1 MTYDEVLS
9 ELEARADPDSLA
21 GMARFGITPA
31 RALGVRLPALRRL
44 ARRIGTD
51 RALAAHL
58 WEEGVRE
65 TQILASMV
73 DDPAQVTEDQMESW
87 AAEFSY
93 WEICD
98 QVCMNLFARTPLAWA
113 KALEWSA
120 RPQEFVKRAG
130 FVLMA
135 CLAVSDK
142 KAADG
147 AFEPFF
153 PLIERQSD
161 DDRTNV
167 RKAVNWALRQIGK
180 RNPSLWR
187 QAVAVARRL
196 ASGGDRTSR
205 WIGRDALK
213 ELTSEAVRERLQI
226 E

>member
-1 MTYDEVLS
+1 MTYDQVLS
-9 ELEARADPDSLA
+9 ELKAVADPDSLA

-51 RALAAHL
+51 RAFAARL

-87 AAEFSY
+87 AAELSY

-98 QVCMNLFARTPLAWA
+98 QVCMNLFARAPLAWT
-113 KALEWSA
+113 KAEEWSA
-120 RPQEFVKRAG
+120 RPEEFVKRAG
-130 FVLMA
+130 FVLIA

-142 KAADG
+142 GAADS
-147 AFEPFF
+147 AFERFF
-153 PLIERQSD
+153 PLIEGHSD
-161 DDRTNV
+161 DDRAYV

-180 RNPSLWR
+180 RNPKLWR
-187 QAVAVARRL
+187 QAVTVARRL
-196 ASGGDRTSR
+196 ASGDNRTAR

-213 ELTSEAVRERLQI
+213 ELTSAAVRERLQI